1 MTQGMWI
8 GGRPPAFMPMDAVSA
23 RLMMSAFI
31 YCGITFPFPH
41 FSLLL
46 SAHCSDRDKGNAVS
60 AVAKSAEAQSCS
72 LSMPQYINAAMHAAG
87 QIQLF
92 VVEGEEIISLV

>member
-1 MTQGMWI
+1 LAD
-8 GGRPPAFMPMDAVSA
+8 AFCAAVLTEAVSA

-46 SAHCSDRDKGNAVS
+46 SAHCFDRDKGNAAS

-72 LSMPQYINAAMHAAG
+72 LSMSQYINAAMHAAG

-92 VVEGEEIISLV
+92 VVEGEEIISRV

>member
-1 MTQGMWI
+1 MAVACTEGWVLVI
-8 GGRPPAFMPMDAVSA
+8 FMFLNSCAE
-23 RLMMSAFI
+23 
-31 YCGITFPFPH
+31 FPFPH

-60 AVAKSAEAQSCS
+60 AVAKSAETQSCS

-92 VVEGEEIISLV
+92 VVEGEEIISGV

>member
-1 MTQGMWI
+1 
-8 GGRPPAFMPMDAVSA
+8 
-23 RLMMSAFI
+23 MMAAFI

-46 SAHCSDRDKGNAVS
+46 SAHCFDRDKGNAVS

-72 LSMPQYINAAMHAAG
+72 LSMSQYINAA
-87 QIQLF
+87 
-92 VVEGEEIISLV
+92 IISQADTAVRGGRRRNYQSRLAID

>member
-1 MTQGMWI
+1 MLTE
-8 GGRPPAFMPMDAVSA
+8 AVSA

-46 SAHCSDRDKGNAVS
+46 SAHCFDRDKGNAVS

-72 LSMPQYINAAMHAAG
+72 LSMSQYINAAMHAAMHAAG

-92 VVEGEEIISLV
+92 VVEGEEIISRV

>member
-1 MTQGMWI
+1 MEGWVLVI
-8 GGRPPAFMPMDAVSA
+8 FMFLNSCAEFS
-23 RLMMSAFI
+23 
-31 YCGITFPFPH
+31 FPH

-46 SAHCSDRDKGNAVS
+46 SAHCSDRDKGGAVS

-92 VVEGEEIISLV
+92 VVEGEEIIRLV